1 MEDVIRANTAE
12 EPAPESRKQ
21 TLARAISV
29 AGHPFILIP
38 AAALIVSGRGPALVL
53 ALTML
58 LVASVIFLQVRRG
71 KWSDADV
78 STRQQRPLFYAV
90 ILAATAAAALLLW
103 RMGASSSFVRGTL
116 IAIAMI
122 TIQMIA
128 NRWLKISLHSS
139 FAAFVTGVVATRST
153 VIAVATACLALGIAW
168 SRVTLKRHSPSEV
181 LIGLGLGAGAA
192 IALWL

>member
-1 MEDVIRANTAE
+1 MMTRSNTDQ
-12 EPAPESRKQ
+12 EPAPGSRKQ
-21 TLARAISV
+21 TLARALSI

-58 LVASVIFLQVRRG
+58 AVASVIFLQVRRG

-90 ILAATAAAALLLW
+90 ILAATAGAAFLLW

-128 NRWLKISLHSS
+128 NRWLKISLHAS
-139 FAAFVTGVVATRST
+139 FAAFVTGIIATRG
-153 VIAVATACLALGIAW
+153 IAMAIAAACLALAIAW
-168 SRVTLKRHSPSEV
+168 SRVTLKRHTLLEV
-181 LIGLGLGAGAA
+181 VIGLGLGACAA

>member
-1 MEDVIRANTAE
+1 MTRADTDQK
-12 EPAPESRKQ
+12 PAPRSRKQ
-21 TLARAISV
+21 ALARAISI

-58 LVASVIFLQVRRG
+58 AVASVIFLQVRRG

-78 STRQQRPLFYAV
+78 STRQQRPLFYVV
-90 ILAATAAAALLLW
+90 ILAATGAAALLLW
-103 RMGASSSFVRGTL
+103 RTGASSSFVRGTL

-139 FAAFVTGVVATRST
+139 FAAFVTGIVASRG
-153 VIAVATACLALGIAW
+153 IGLAVAAACLAIAIAW
-168 SRVTLKRHSPSEV
+168 SRVTLTRHTPLEV
-181 LIGLGLGAGAA
+181 LIGLGLGACAA